1 MEGHGEITAKYL
13 KTFFAMYHGI
23 EMVDTIIASGTTTC
37 YVFGFGE
44 NCAMSVFLHQ
54 HGEGAKITKDMIVP
68 IEKQTS
74 VIENIKKIKLADG

>member
-44 NCAMSVFLHQ
+44 NCAMSVFHQ
-54 HGEGAKITKDMIVP
+54 MGNKCIYYFYNRVDVGDYPDI
-68 IEKQTS
+68 
-74 VIENIKKIKLADG
+74 